1 MPLKTTLFDPAD
13 YLTTAEG
20 VEEYLRAAFET
31 EDPAF
36 ITDALGVVARAKGMS
51 QLATDTG
58 LTRQALYKAL
68 SAEGNPEFATV
79 LKVANALGFRLKPQ
93 RLPAAE

>member
-1 MPLKTTLFDPAD
+1 MAIKTTLFDAAD
-13 YLTTAEG
+13 YLTTAESI
-20 VEEYLRAAFET
+20 EAFLEDAFEDS
-31 EDPAF
+31 DPAF
-36 ITDALGVVARAKGMS
+36 IAHAIGIVARAKGMS
-51 QLATDTG
+51 KLATDTG

>member
-1 MPLKTTLFDPAD
+1 MAIKTTLFDAAD
-13 YLTTAEG
+13 YLTTAESI
-20 VEEYLRAAFET
+20 EAFLEDAFEDS
-31 EDPAF
+31 DPAF
-36 ITDALGVVARAKGMS
+36 IAHAIGIVARAKGMS

-68 SAEGNPEFATV
+68 SAAGNPEFATV

>member
-1 MPLKTTLFDPAD
+1 MAIKTTLFDAAD
-13 YLTTAEG
+13 YLTTAESI
-20 VEEYLRAAFET
+20 EAFLEDAFEDS
-31 EDPAF
+31 DPAF
-36 ITDALGVVARAKGMS
+36 IAHAIGIVARAKGMS

>member
-1 MPLKTTLFDPAD
+1 MAIKTTLFDAAD
-13 YLTTAEG
+13 YLTTAESI
-20 VEEYLRAAFET
+20 EAFLEDAFEDS
-31 EDPAF
+31 DPAF
-36 ITDALGVVARAKGMS
+36 IAHAIGIVARAKGMS

-68 SAEGNPEFATV
+68 SAEGNPEFATM